1 MEGSLQE
8 AEKMREIKGVI
19 RRGIEKEI
27 GAGIEI
33 YMRKGIEI
41 KTVIVTIETATG
53 IAVKEGKGAEAEAE
67 KIMIIIR
74 VETLKGNKDLW
85 CLEL

>member
-8 AEKMREIKGVI
+8 AEKRREIKGVT
-19 RRGIEKEI
+19 RRGIGKEI

-33 YMRKGIEI
+33 YMRKGIQI

-53 IAVKEGKGAEAEAE
+53 IAVKEGAEAE